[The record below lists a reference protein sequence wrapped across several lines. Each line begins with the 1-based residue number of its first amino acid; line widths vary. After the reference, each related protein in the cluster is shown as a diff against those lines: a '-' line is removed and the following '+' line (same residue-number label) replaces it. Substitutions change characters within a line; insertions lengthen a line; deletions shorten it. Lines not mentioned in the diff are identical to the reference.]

1 MPLSTSN
8 TYGIDTIDGI
18 NNINK
23 KCIVCNNNA
32 TMIVFIF
39 LPNTSDTCKSISH
52 IYEKIN
58 KEYLSCSNCIETIQK
73 NIIPKYNLKHGIVSH
88 YRYYGYNT
96 ESILTNTNDYNMIP
110 SIFLSDYGKV
120 HVALSCIFET
130 QSIIIIKNNNGK
142 YKYLVPI
149 FFTKRIRRRNTAIKL
164 NYNLEFLYNQNN
176 NLIGLYQID
185 KDCYSNLSADEANY
199 IRYHNNALFDM
210 ALKYNM
216 YAKTLVYMCN
226 IENSIFFGIPMDI
239 IYFIIRLIL
248 TSL

>member
-1 MPLSTSN
+1 
-8 TYGIDTIDGI
+8 
-18 NNINK
+18 
-23 KCIVCNNNA
+23 
-32 TMIVFIF
+32 
-39 LPNTSDTCKSISH
+39 
-52 IYEKIN
+52 
-58 KEYLSCSNCIETIQK
+58 
-73 NIIPKYNLKHGIVSH
+73 
-88 YRYYGYNT
+88 
-96 ESILTNTNDYNMIP
+96 MIP

-176 NLIGLYQID
+176 NQNNNLIGLYQID

-226 IENSIFFGIPMDI
+226 IENSIFFGIPIDI